1 MWDGGRVREELGV
14 GLSSPTTAETHNG
27 GRSVWGRGGLGAGT
41 KAVESRDNG
50 PVFLEHR
57 VL

>member
-1 MWDGGRVREELGV
+1 MREELGV